1 VKSHS
6 NIKSIIELYNKNI
19 VKLTLEELNKD
30 GISKIIKPLNLK
42 EDDKG
47 IYICFKNQTLTVDN
61 IVYIGKAGTILQ
73 NGEFKQQSLKKRLTN
88 SRNNKTAKKYFVEKM
103 EGTHIEELVILCCV
117 VSEKTIPAYLEACL
131 IQDYYNQKN
140 VLPEWN
146 VAL

>member
-1 VKSHS
+1 MKSHS

-19 VKLTLEELNKD
+19 VKLTLEELNKY

-47 IYICFKNQTLTVDN
+47 IYICFKNQTLT
-61 IVYIGKAGTILQ
+61 
-73 NGEFKQQSLKKRLTN
+73 
-88 SRNNKTAKKYFVEKM
+88 
-103 EGTHIEELVILCCV
+103 
-117 VSEKTIPAYLEACL
+117 LEACL

-140 VLPEWN
+140 VLPKWN